1 MVFLVGCSDSL
12 SRVERDCWYGQQGIA
27 VDSLYN
33 RETPIRIDRHEAI
46 PKFFIS
52 VSANSD
58 AATLGGMSHSQVNG

>member
-46 PKFFIS
+46 PDF
-52 VSANSD
+52 
-58 AATLGGMSHSQVNG
+58 LQVFLQILIQRLWVV